1 MIGVV
6 IVTHAKYGEELLEA
20 AQGILGRQEHCA
32 ALSVNVAKDMEN
44 SVQEIHSAVKEVDS
58 GEGAIIL
65 TDMFG
70 GTPSNLS
77 LSLIGT
83 GQLEVITGVNLPM
96 LLKILETRGQNDSK
110 SGSASLESIA
120 HEAKSAGRQGILVA
134 GEILKRKVA
143 HEQK

>member
-6 IVTHAKYGEELLEA
+6 IVTHAQYGEQLMEA
-20 AQGILGRQEHCA
+20 AEGILGKQDQCA
-32 ALSVNVAKDMEN
+32 ALSVNVAKDMEK
-44 SVQEIHSAVKEVDS
+44 SVNEIHSTVKSVDS
-58 GEGAIIL
+58 GDGVIVL

-96 LLKILETRGQNDSK
+96 FLKILEVRGQTESEEE
-110 SGSASLESIA
+110 SITLESLSND
-120 HEAKSAGRQGILVA
+120 AKSAGRQGILVA
-134 GEILKRKVA
+134 GEVLKRKVA

>member
-6 IVTHAKYGEELLEA
+6 IVTHEDYGKQLLQA
-20 AQGILGRQEHCA
+20 ADGILGTQDNCA
-32 ALSVNVAKDMEN
+32 ALSVNVHKDMEK
-44 SVQEIHSAVKEVDS
+44 SVQEIHTTVKSVDS
-58 GEGAIIL
+58 GEGVIIL

-77 LSLIGT
+77 LSLLGT
-83 GQLEVITGVNLPM
+83 RQLEVITGVNLPM
-96 LLKILETRGQNDSK
+96 LLKLLEYREQILPEDSN
-110 SGSASLESIA
+110 SSVDSIA
-120 HEAKSAGRQGILVA
+120 NEAKSAGRQGILVA

>member
-1 MIGVV
+1 MIGIV
-6 IVTHAKYGEELLEA
+6 IVTHARYGEELLEA
-20 AQGILGRQEHCA
+20 AQGIMGQQDNCA
-32 ALSVNVAKDMEN
+32 SLTISVNKDMEM
-44 SVQEIHSAVKEVDS
+44 SVNEIHSAVKRVDS
-58 GEGAIIL
+58 GEGVLIL

-83 GQLEVITGVNLPM
+83 GNLEVITGVNLPM
-96 LLKILETRGQNDSK
+96 LLKILESRQQDDSK
-110 SGSASLESIA
+110 EESISLESVA

-134 GEILKRKVA
+134 GEVLKRKVA